1 MIFSLP
7 FPFGGFTYLQ
17 RVQWCGYADVVTKTP
32 NKFFM
37 LILIPAL
44 RFGSGIGLG
53 YELGFVLGFGLDF
66 GLGSGLDFEFGFGNC
81 SLWNLLLMWNL
92 WT

>member
-1 MIFSLP
+1 MFFLHMLHDIFSPLSIWWVHV
-7 FPFGGFTYLQ
+7 FADSAMVFA
-17 RVQWCGYADVVTKTP
+17 GYADVVTKTP

-66 GLGSGLDFEFGFGNC
+66 GLGSGLDFGIGFGN
-81 SLWNLLLMWNL
+81 
-92 WT
+92 